1 MNMFNRFI
9 IASFCLLTLSA
20 QTLALDFTQATKDTT
35 YILSDTQKTIR
46 VTLDDYAFF
55 VSKNNRFFDEN
66 NNQIDSRT
74 FVNESGVGT
83 SANLPY
89 KIDFLEG
96 TVNMY
101 KTWDLTLSSYTI
113 AIIKD
118 QDGKKFTLQTP
129 YKSGNI
135 PPSLFSGTSINNT
148 ESPSMLQRTLKFCW
162 EDCGTLTITSTNNL
176 ATNEGNNLEHTLTA
190 SDTAATFSITE
201 NTSGLFSLSGTNNTL
216 TFNGTTTN
224 YESATKSYTVKVKA
238 TTGDGSDKNTTQTIT
253 VTLNDLN
260 DETPTAITLTGNR
273 TIAENTNTG
282 TELGTLSTTDADAND
297 TFTYTSSN
305 TKFTI
310 DNDKLKLNTT
320 LDYENATSLNTTI
333 TVTDGNNHTFDKIFN
348 FTVGDIDDTAPT
360 NILLSNVNLIKDQPA
375 NTLVGT
381 LSASDVDTNTP
392 LTFAVNDTTNFKI
405 VNGNELR
412 TNKSIT
418 TALGNTIN
426 INITASDNTNDSAPQ
441 PFTITIT
448 TIYIAAPVID
458 KFTVTQGENKGPLIS
473 KDGGEVTVSASA
485 GTGSY
490 TWSSNDFSNT
500 STSKAFVFN
509 PQSANIGT
517 RTITLKVT
525 AGDFSSERVLK
536 LKLVDTYPNGRTDT
550 NGNGISDSKE
560 SGNSDNELPAGTNK
574 KITSPEN
581 TRILPGIIGEDSGQL
596 TLDQLKQYRV
606 ANHLSDYTKDTLATG
621 DIYDYIIEGL
631 SATGNS
637 TQVIIELATP
647 IPANAV
653 LRQYSLATGWRN
665 FVVGNN
671 NIQSKANTSNTCD
684 NTDGTWQ
691 TGLITGATCLKLTL
705 KDGGEND
712 ADGNQANG
720 VIESTVSIA
729 TPVVG
734 GNDDSSS
741 NSSSG
746 GGCVYNPSAP
756 ARFDTVF
763 ILLMTLSAYYL
774 IRRRRRFSH

>member
-1 MNMFNRFI
+1 MNNRFI
-9 IASFCLLTLSA
+9 ITTLLVLFTSQVFAVKPTITDVKRIGNKTLLATIDQPVELVLEKRASVRLYSGTTYYLGTHNTVLYSPAELINPVNNYSQQVKITLRDKDFELADASGKTSVTLS
-20 QTLALDFTQATKDTT
+20 LDFRYLKNATGELSNS
-35 YILSDTQKTIR
+35 YIQDLI
-46 VTLDDYAFF
+46 LAI
-55 VSKNNRFFDEN
+55 N
-66 NNQIDSRT
+66 NN
-74 FVNESGVGT
+74 
-83 SANLPY
+83 
-89 KIDFLEG
+89 
-96 TVNMY
+96 
-101 KTWDLTLSSYTI
+101 
-113 AIIKD
+113 
-118 QDGKKFTLQTP
+118 
-129 YKSGNI
+129 
-135 PPSLFSGTSINNT
+135 
-148 ESPSMLQRTLKFCW
+148 
-162 EDCGTLTITSTNNL
+162 LTITSNNTL
-176 ATNEGNNLEHTLTA
+176 SANEGSSHTYTLIA
-190 SDTAATFSITE
+190 NDSAATFSITE
-201 NTSGLFSLSGTNNTL
+201 DTSRLFSLSGTNNSTL
-216 TFNGTTTN
+216 TFNGTNTD
-224 YESATKSYTVKVKA
+224 YESATKSYTVKIKA
-238 TTGDGSDKNTTQTIT
+238 STGDGDDKNTEQTIT
-253 VTLNDLN
+253 VNLVDLN
-260 DETPTAITLTGNR
+260 DETPTAITLTGDR

-282 TELGTLSTTDADAND
+282 TELGTLSATDADAND

-310 DNDKLKLNTT
+310 DNNKLKLNTT

-333 TVTDGNNHTFDKIFN
+333 TVTDANSHTFDKTFN
-348 FTVGDIDDTAPT
+348 FTVSDIDDTAPI

-381 LSASDVDTNTP
+381 LSATDVDTNTA
-392 LTFAVNDTTNFKI
+392 LTFSVDDTTNFKI

-441 PFTITIT
+441 PFTIAIT
-448 TIYIAAPVID
+448 TTYIAAPVISQ
-458 KFTVTQGENKGPLIS
+458 FSVTQGENKGPLIS

-485 GTGSY
+485 GTGTY

-500 STSKAFVFN
+500 STSKTFVFN

-574 KITSPEN
+574 KITSPGS
-581 TRILPGIIGEDSGQL
+581 TRILPGIMGEDSGQL

-631 SATGNS
+631 SATGDS
-637 TQVIIELATP
+637 TQVIIQLATP

-671 NIQSKANTSNTCD
+671 NIQSKANTSNTCN

-763 ILLMTLSAYYL
+763 ILLMALSAYYL